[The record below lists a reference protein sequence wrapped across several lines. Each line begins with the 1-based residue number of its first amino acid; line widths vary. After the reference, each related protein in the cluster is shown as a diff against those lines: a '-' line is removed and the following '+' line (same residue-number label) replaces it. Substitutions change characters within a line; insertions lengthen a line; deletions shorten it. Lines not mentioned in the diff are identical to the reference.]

1 MTKSELIYKSLLS
14 LKSILLIYFFICN
27 LNLVHGQLKGT
38 QYFMKDRNIEVSGF
52 YNGGIVISLFN
63 DPSIYFGNNKVGI
76 SIKNSTTDI
85 LKVSIEFS
93 ATSIS
98 QRKQTWI
105 AGEYRRENGIV
116 DGSKINP
123 GETLKGE
130 ENYCQYDFFLDN
142 KNSPFK
148 DNLMINPVL
157 EMGYRIIKIE
167 NISEIERKEA
177 KEKEEK
183 AKEEREKKNKE
194 YAASL
199 EKTRQ
204 DQAKISADLVG
215 KANEKKIAD
224 EKLVQSSQDNNNNSR
239 YSQSN
244 KYQNTSTQNGAITNT
259 DVTRS
264 NNYITEGNELQRQGN
279 YAAAKEK
286 YNRAYEINPYS
297 STAKINI
304 DIANQNMASKQSVNN
319 HNNELLQQAA
329 QSVAN
334 TDIKAAQLGVGIA
347 AGAKII
353 EGIMAGRAERKERER
368 QEAERA
374 RIEEEIRLE
383 KIATHQRLVENR
395 KKTIARYPDGKM
407 PLSSLSSKANEV
419 YYFIYSC
426 NEATLES
433 DSPVMYISNAFTI
446 EKYADDT
453 WPFKDK
459 VMEQIAKSNK
469 GLSFKL
475 SGFYM
480 TKSDVE
486 AQLQLLVND
495 AYKYSFTVKDVFYMS
510 KNSSEKNNSDTNFWG
525 NESTKK
531 IIETNDTLK
540 TNKPNIQVDFWGNP
554 IKN

>member
-1 MTKSELIYKSLLS
+1 M
-14 LKSILLIYFFICN
+14 
-27 LNLVHGQLKGT
+27 
-38 QYFMKDRNIEVSGF
+38 
-52 YNGGIVISLFN
+52 
-63 DPSIYFGNNKVGI
+63 
-76 SIKNSTTDI
+76 
-85 LKVSIEFS
+85 
-93 ATSIS
+93 
-98 QRKQTWI
+98 
-105 AGEYRRENGIV
+105 
-116 DGSKINP
+116 
-123 GETLKGE
+123 
-130 ENYCQYDFFLDN
+130 
-142 KNSPFK
+142 
-148 DNLMINPVL
+148 
-157 EMGYRIIKIE
+157 
-167 NISEIERKEA
+167 
-177 KEKEEK
+177 
-183 AKEEREKKNKE
+183 
-194 YAASL
+194 
-199 EKTRQ
+199 
-204 DQAKISADLVG
+204 
-215 KANEKKIAD
+215 
-224 EKLVQSSQDNNNNSR
+224 
-239 YSQSN
+239 
-244 KYQNTSTQNGAITNT
+244 
-259 DVTRS
+259 TRS